1 MGDAG
6 GHPNM
11 AAATLPLHY
20 FEHVEDKGRLLE
32 FVIEPLLQKFRALV
46 GLENEGKK
54 NGSP

>member
-20 FEHVEDKGRLLE
+20 FGKVEDKARLLE
-32 FVIEPLLQKFRALV
+32 IVIEPVLKKFRDLV

-54 NGSP
+54 NGA